1 MFANEIANQVLSLHQ
16 FLFTM
21 RAFSVDAVVDS
32 FHMLPRETFVTPNFN
47 TPTSKILQKK
57 KKFVVKMFAGF
68 DRILVYGSSET
79 RHMATL
85 ESNHT
90 L

>member
-1 MFANEIANQVLSLHQ
+1 MFANEIATQVLSLHQ

-21 RAFSVDAVVDS
+21 RTFSVYAVVDS

-57 KKFVVKMFAGF
+57 EICGENVCRFRQNIGVWQQ
-68 DRILVYGSSET
+68 
-79 RHMATL
+79 
-85 ESNHT
+85 
-90 L
+90 